1 VRARLQSIRSN
12 EEGYTLLEVLVVVL
26 IIGVLAAIAIP
37 SFLNQTTKATDAS
50 AKELAHSAL
59 IAAESYATDHN
70 GSYAGLSVATL
81 AQYDATIQTDP
92 SAGGAYVSSVGSP
105 TGSGYAITATSANH
119 VDTFTLTRLNGTIS
133 RTCAPANGVHGGC
146 SNGTW

>member
-1 VRARLQSIRSN
+1 MWARLQSIRSN
-12 EEGYTLLEVLVVVL
+12 EEGYTLIEVLVVVL

-70 GSYAGLSVATL
+70 GSYAGLTL
-81 AQYDATIQTDP
+81 ASLPQYDATIQTDP
-92 SAGGAYVSSVGSP
+92 SVGGPYVSSVGTP
-105 TGSGYAITATSANH
+105 TNTGYTITTTSANRNE
-119 VDTFTLTRLNGTIS
+119 TFTLTRSNGAIS
-133 RTCAPANGVHGGC
+133 RTCTPANGVHGGC
-146 SNGTW
+146 TSGSW